1 MNEFIKMQDLQNLN
15 KKYIAAA
22 VIEKNGKFLIAQRAK
37 KDVLF
42 GLWEFPGGKVEGNET
57 LQECLRRELYEELD
71 IHAQIGEY
79 FCTSTF
85 IHNGFMYDMC
95 VFKVYSYDR
104 EIKLN
109 EHSNMAWVTA
119 DELSQYK
126 YPDPDL
132 PIIELLQK

>member
-1 MNEFIKMQDLQNLN
+1 MQNFQNLN

-37 KDVLF
+37 NDALF

-57 LQECLRRELYEELD
+57 LQECLMRELYEELD

-79 FCTSTF
+79 LCTSTF
-85 IHNGFMYDMC
+85 YHKDLLYDMC

-109 EHSNMAWVTA
+109 EHSAIAWVTR
-119 DELSQYK
+119 DELAKYH

-132 PIIELLQK
+132 PIIKLLQTLNV

>member
-1 MNEFIKMQDLQNLN
+1 MQILKDPN

-22 VIEKNGKFLIAQRAK
+22 VIEKNGRYLIAQRGKQDA
-37 KDVLF
+37 LC
-42 GLWEFPGGKVEGNET
+42 GLWEFPGGKVEGDET
-57 LQECLRRELYEELD
+57 LQECLIRELYEELD

-85 IHNGFMYDMC
+85 LHKDFVYDMC

-109 EHSNMAWVTA
+109 EHSALAWVTTE
-119 DELSQYK
+119 ELSQ
-126 YPDPDL
+126 
-132 PIIELLQK
+132 